1 MRAIEVRRM
10 AYDSENK
17 MEEFEEERKE
27 IWILLAAIMGLTIAV
42 AGLLDLLVRARVLN
56 LKLKFQELESVENR
70 L

>member
-1 MRAIEVRRM
+1 M
-10 AYDSENK
+10 AYHREKK
-17 MEEFEEERKE
+17 MEEFEEERKK
-27 IWILLAAIMGLTIAV
+27 IWILLAAMMGFTIAV